1 MQAEV
6 GFPAAALVSAFG
18 HSVCGRLVVEC
29 VPAVFVRLPVA
40 LDEVLDQR
48 EEWVAAERAGPA
60 SLPLLELDGSA

>member
-18 HSVCGRLVVEC
+18 HSVLLLVKCG
-29 VPAVFVRLPVA
+29 PAVFVRLPVA

-48 EEWVAAERAGPA
+48 EEWVAAERTGPA
-60 SLPLLELDGSA
+60 SLPLFELDGST

>member
-6 GFPAAALVSAFG
+6 GFPAAALVSAFD